1 MANTSATGGYLAPTT
16 APLDDVAL
24 RRFMHGVIAGVTGLT
39 SDKVRPAWQPNP
51 PVRPGIDVNWSAYAI
66 INQTPEAGTA
76 YQQTRDDGGY
86 NLKRHESFDVLVSMY
101 GPLCQAYAG
110 LLRDG
115 LEISQNRELLY
126 LASMAY
132 VGASATTHVPELVN
146 DRWFDRAD
154 ITLTFRR
161 EIVREYHVLNFLS
174 ANGLIY
180 TETITPPI
188 PWQVAPEA

>member
-1 MANTSATGGYLAPTT
+1 MANTSATGGYLTPTT
-16 APLDDVAL
+16 SPLDDVAL
-24 RRFMHGVIAGVTGLT
+24 RRFIHSVLVGVTGLAT
-39 SDKVRPAWQPNP
+39 DKVRPSWQPNP
-51 PVRPGIDVNWSAYAI
+51 PVRPDIAVNWAAYAI
-66 INQTPEAGTA
+66 VNQTAEAGTA
-76 YQQTRDDGGY
+76 YQSQRDDGGY
-86 NLKRHESFDVLVSMY
+86 DLKRHESFDVLVSMY

-110 LLRDG
+110 ALRDG
-115 LEISQNRELLY
+115 LEISQNREALY

-132 VGASATTHVPELVN
+132 VGASQILHVPELVN

-161 EIVREYHVLNFLS
+161 EIVRAYPVLHFLS

-180 TETITPPI
+180 TETINPPI

>member
-51 PVRPGIDVNWSAYAI
+51 PVRPGIEVNWSAYAI
-66 INQTPEAGTA
+66 VNQVPEAGTA
-76 YQQTRDDGGY
+76 YQAMQADDSY
-86 NLKRHESFDVLVSMY
+86 KMKRHESFDVLVSMY

-110 LLRDG
+110 ILRDG
-115 LEISQNRELLY
+115 LEIAQNREALY

-161 EIVREYHVLNFLS
+161 EIVRDYPILPFVS
-174 ANGLIY
+174 TGGDIY
-180 TETITPPI
+180 TPSITI
-188 PWQVAPEA
+188 PWSIAPEA

>member
-24 RRFMHGVIAGVTGLT
+24 RRFMHGVIAGVTGLAA
-39 SDKVRPAWQPNP
+39 DKVRPAWQPNP
-51 PVRPGIDVNWSAYAI
+51 PIRPGIEVNWSAYAI

-76 YQQTRDDGGY
+76 YQAMQADDTY
-86 NLKRHESFDVLVSMY
+86 KMKRHESFDVLVSFY

-126 LASMAY
+126 LARMAY

-154 ITLTFRR
+154 IILTFRR
-161 EIVREYHVLNFLS
+161 EIVRDYPVLHFLS
-174 ANGLIY
+174 VDSLLY
-180 TETITPPI
+180 T
-188 PWQVAPEA
+188 